1 MLCPGIKPT
10 KSRSL
15 VQHSTSW
22 VNCPISQCLSRLA
35 TSLPLEFSSERR
47 ELFTPRSRW
56 SSDEVARGRL
66 LVPCHI
72 YQTKDFFESLCF
84 IRFPDFSKSILKH
97 LQETCHYTNH
107 VVFDVLL
114 FEVWIS
120 DELLWL
126 VFNIWLTLDSNST
139 WFLLFPGSKKVV
151 STVQHDNVT
160 IRSQENILVISKQ
173 SLQVVNF
180 STKW

>member
-1 MLCPGIKPT
+1 MFHLDLPQVCLSSFQASGGSFLRREAADRAT
-10 KSRSL
+10 KSRE
-15 VQHSTSW
+15 VD
-22 VNCPISQCLSRLA
+22 
-35 TSLPLEFSSERR
+35 FSSRTIFIRR
-47 ELFTPRSRW
+47 RTFLK
-56 SSDEVARGRL
+56 V
-66 LVPCHI
+66 
-72 YQTKDFFESLCF
+72 CF

-107 VVFDVLL
+107 VVFDILL

-120 DELLWL
+120 DETLWL